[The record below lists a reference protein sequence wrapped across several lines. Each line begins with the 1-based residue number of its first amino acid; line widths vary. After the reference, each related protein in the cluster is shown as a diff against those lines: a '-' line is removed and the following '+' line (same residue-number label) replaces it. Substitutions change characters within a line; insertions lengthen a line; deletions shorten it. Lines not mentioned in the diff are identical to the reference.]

1 MRILATSDV
10 HSPHHLGEFKD
21 SLANVSHVDVA
32 LLAGDMVDGGRV
44 EYYRVILDLLKG
56 KADSIIAVPGNEEY
70 DEKLRGLRGLSGM
83 ILLNDE
89 EVVVNGVRVIGSRG
103 ILDRPTKWQER
114 NVKNIGEV
122 YRRRGDWLISR
133 LRGLRGAILLTHYS
147 PTYATL
153 EGEDEANYPFL
164 GTRRLEDALST
175 ARVLAIHGHAHRS
188 RVRCVR
194 LGESTVVN
202 VAFEGAGSPFIID
215 YSNGAVDI
223 IEPDEYRECREVKV
237 EGKVKGAR
245 SMGLDE
251 WLK

>member
-83 ILLNDE
+83 MLLNDE

-133 LRGLRGAILLTHYS
+133 LR
-147 PTYATL
+147 
-153 EGEDEANYPFL
+153 
-164 GTRRLEDALST
+164 
-175 ARVLAIHGHAHRS
+175 
-188 RVRCVR
+188 
-194 LGESTVVN
+194 
-202 VAFEGAGSPFIID
+202 
-215 YSNGAVDI
+215 
-223 IEPDEYRECREVKV
+223 
-237 EGKVKGAR
+237 
-245 SMGLDE
+245 
-251 WLK
+251 